1 VELRGH
7 QEKALEKLDNG
18 KILWGGV
25 GTGKSFTAVKY
36 YERKEAPRDV
46 YVITTAKKRDSLDW
60 EREFAHIGVG
70 KEQSVSGRLV
80 VDSWNNLQ
88 RYINTTGAFF
98 IFDEQRLVGSG
109 AWVKAFIKLARRNHW
124 ILLSATP
131 GDTWLDYVPVF
142 VANGYY
148 PNRTEF
154 KREHV
159 VYNTFAK
166 FPKIDRYV
174 GVGRLA
180 RLRAEVLIEMPYVRE
195 TLRNVV
201 DVVVPFDAELLERVT
216 KQRWNVYENRP
227 LKDVG
232 ELYRV
237 ARQVVNSDPG
247 RLAKVAELVRT
258 HPKTI
263 IFYNFDYEL
272 ELLRSLWTPEKN
284 SLLNTSTAE
293 ESSYLSTFT
302 ERPSLPAVAETS
314 KQQRPE
320 EEPRSL
326 WKTSTTIGSSTGA
339 VLSEKPS
346 GSMESLSV
354 RGRTALAELNSQKI
368 PEEERSLWTGRS
380 SPLTSISNDAS
391 LSGSPRTANAEANSS
406 WLDLASTAPVK
417 DQTSSDSSN
426 ITKDA
431 TTWSISDTAVAER
444 SEAWTSLISSP
455 STNPANEFE
464 RSESKESFS
473 GVALAEWNG
482 HKHQR
487 IPLEHDRWVYL
498 VQYTAGAE
506 GWNCTETDTM
516 IFYSLTYSYKAFHQ
530 AQGRI
535 DRLNTPYRHLTYYV
549 LGGKSWIDLAVRKSL
564 REKRDF
570 QERVINF

>member
-1 VELRGH
+1 MELRGH
-7 QEKALEKLDNG
+7 QEKALEELSNG

-70 KEQSVSGRLV
+70 TEHSILGRLT

-142 VANGYY
+142 VANGHYS
-148 PNRTEF
+148 NRTDF

-174 GVGRLA
+174 GVGKLA
-180 RLRAEVLIEMPYVRE
+180 RLRREVLVEMPYVRE
-195 TLRNVV
+195 TLRNIVHV
-201 DVVVPFDAELLERVT
+201 DVPYDAELLSRVT
-216 KQRWNVYENRP
+216 KDRWNVYENRP
-227 LKDVG
+227 IRDVG

-237 ARQVVNSDPG
+237 ARRVVNSDPR

-258 HPKTI
+258 HPKLI

-272 ELLRSLWTPEKN
+272 ELLRSLWTPEN
-284 SLLNTSTAE
+284 SSMLTSTAE
-293 ESSYLSTFT
+293 
-302 ERPSLPAVAETS
+302 A
-314 KQQRPE
+314 
-320 EEPRSL
+320 
-326 WKTSTTIGSSTGA
+326 GG
-339 VLSEKPS
+339 
-346 GSMESLSV
+346 
-354 RGRTALAELNSQKI
+354 
-368 PEEERSLWTGRS
+368 
-380 SPLTSISNDAS
+380 
-391 LSGSPRTANAEANSS
+391 
-406 WLDLASTAPVK
+406 
-417 DQTSSDSSN
+417 TSSG
-426 ITKDA
+426 
-431 TTWSISDTAVAER
+431 
-444 SEAWTSLISSP
+444 P
-455 STNPANEFE
+455 SCT
-464 RSESKESFS
+464 
-473 GVALAEWNG
+473 ALAEWNG

-487 IPLEHDRWVYL
+487 IPLENDRWVYL

-506 GWNCTETDTM
+506 GWNCTDTDTM
-516 IFYSLTYSYKAFHQ
+516 IFYSWNYSYKIWHQ
-530 AQGRI
+530 SQGRI
-535 DRLNTPYRHLTYYV
+535 DRLNTPYRHLTYYM
-549 LGGKSWIDLAVRKSL
+549 LGGKSWIDLAIRKSL
-564 REKRDF
+564 DQKRDF
-570 QERVINF
+570 QEVAI

>member
-1 VELRGH
+1 MELRPH
-7 QEKALEKLDNG
+7 QEKALEKLSNG

-70 KEQSVSGRLV
+70 QEQTVLGRLV
-80 VDSWNNLQ
+80 VDSWNNIQ
-88 RYINTTGAFF
+88 RYVHITGAFF

-148 PNRTEF
+148 PNRTDF

-195 TLRNVV
+195 TLRNVI
-201 DVVVPFDAELLERVT
+201 DVVVPHDAELLERVT

-258 HPKTI
+258 HPKLI

-272 ELLRSLWTPEKN
+272 ELLRSLWTPPN
-284 SLLNTSTAE
+284 
-293 ESSYLSTFT
+293 
-302 ERPSLPAVAETS
+302 LP
-314 KQQRPE
+314 
-320 EEPRSL
+320 
-326 WKTSTTIGSSTGA
+326 
-339 VLSEKPS
+339 
-346 GSMESLSV
+346 
-354 RGRTALAELNSQKI
+354 
-368 PEEERSLWTGRS
+368 
-380 SPLTSISNDAS
+380 
-391 LSGSPRTANAEANSS
+391 
-406 WLDLASTAPVK
+406 
-417 DQTSSDSSN
+417 
-426 ITKDA
+426 
-431 TTWSISDTAVAER
+431 TTWSILDVNKASSSLWTPT
-444 SEAWTSLISSP
+444 SSTEASSISSLMAEDLSLP
-455 STNPANEFE
+455 S
-464 RSESKESFS
+464 
-473 GVALAEWNG
+473 VACAEWNG

-487 IPLEHDRWVYL
+487 IPLENDRWVYL